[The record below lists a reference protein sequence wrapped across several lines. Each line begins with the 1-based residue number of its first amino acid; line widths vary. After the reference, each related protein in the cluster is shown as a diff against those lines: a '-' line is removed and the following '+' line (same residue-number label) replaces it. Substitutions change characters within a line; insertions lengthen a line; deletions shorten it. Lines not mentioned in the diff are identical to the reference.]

1 MFFVALPVMNGCM
14 SGCISGPFSDNPR
27 EPEGTL
33 EQAEVEVRRGGTE
46 VPGGSEEEPEVKAGR
61 GGGWREKQ
69 ARRFC
74 GRF

>member
-1 MFFVALPVMNGCM
+1 MNGCV
-14 SGCISGPFSDNPR
+14 SGCISDPFRGNPR
-27 EPEGTL
+27 ELERTL
-33 EQAEVEVRRGGTE
+33 EQAQSKIRRGETE